1 MSNIIFFYLHFLHL
15 FLISSFS
22 ARSLVNVDGGSSRL
36 GHTPTDNRRTF
47 PSFWILLESVPSH
60 RGKKNMETTVFLLSP
75 SGSPQKRQEEF
86 SNLKSQKILWNVSNV
101 FNI

>member
-1 MSNIIFFYLHFLHL
+1 
-15 FLISSFS
+15 
-22 ARSLVNVDGGSSRL
+22 
-36 GHTPTDNRRTF
+36 
-47 PSFWILLESVPSH
+47 
-60 RGKKNMETTVFLLSP
+60 METTVFLLSP